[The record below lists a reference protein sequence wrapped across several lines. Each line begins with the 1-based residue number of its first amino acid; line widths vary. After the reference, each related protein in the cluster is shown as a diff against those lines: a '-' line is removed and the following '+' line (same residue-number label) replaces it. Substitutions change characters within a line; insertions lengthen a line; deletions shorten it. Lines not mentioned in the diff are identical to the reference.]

1 MVLPLIDEDRPKCYV
16 CHQGFENFEE
26 LRKHQEIDHRGFLEF
41 HRKNQRKQAAPG
53 DVTLF

>member
-16 CHQGFENFEE
+16 CHQGFENIEE
-26 LRKHQEIDHRGFLEF
+26 LRKHQEIDHKEFLEF
-41 HRKNQRKQAAPG
+41 HRKNQRKEAAPG

>member
-16 CHQGFENFEE
+16 CHQGFENIEE
-26 LRKHQEIDHRGFLEF
+26 LRKHQESDHREFLEF
-41 HRKNQRKQAAPG
+41 HRKNQRKEAAPG

>member
-16 CHQGFENFEE
+16 CHQGFENIEE
-26 LRKHQEIDHRGFLEF
+26 LRKHQEINHREFLEF
-41 HRKNQRKQAAPG
+41 HRKNQKKGASPG